1 MPIAMRPF
9 EMSCT
14 VAYQLATTVGS
25 RMPGFVTKWPSLIF
39 VRLRGGERERRVRV
53 LPEDVRV
60 VRPRVL
66 EALPLRELHQLDHPR
81 VRRIGQ
87 DGDSERERHGRER
100 A

>member
-14 VAYQLATTVGS
+14 VAYQLAVTVGS

-39 VRLRGGERERRVRV
+39 SVCAAASASVAYESCQRMCESYVHAYSKPCRSANCISSIIRAYGGSGRTVTPKV
-53 LPEDVRV
+53 
-60 VRPRVL
+60 
-66 EALPLRELHQLDHPR
+66 
-81 VRRIGQ
+81 
-87 DGDSERERHGRER
+87 ERHGRER